1 MINIIVYI
9 GILIYASIY
18 DWKYLIVQN
27 RVHIIIVI
35 LTIMSGEFRISNLIG
50 AIFITTPILL
60 LSMYK
65 NLIGGG
71 DIKFI
76 FMNTL
81 YCGFTASY
89 FGIIVGLIIA
99 VLYAFVG
106 KLSGRYQSKSKSK
119 IPLIPFLSIGY
130 LFITILRVTVG
141 N

>member
-1 MINIIVYI
+1 MISIIVYV
-9 GILIYASIY
+9 GILIYASFY

-27 RVHIIIVI
+27 RIHIMIVMLAII
-35 LTIMSGEFRISNLIG
+35 SGEFRIIYLIG
-50 AIFITTPILL
+50 AIIITTPILL

-76 FMNTL
+76 FINTL

-106 KLSGRYQSKSKSK
+106 KLSGRVHSKSK

-141 N
+141 I

>member
-35 LTIMSGEFRISNLIG
+35 LTITSGEFRIRNLIG
-50 AIFITTPILL
+50 AIIITTPILL

-89 FGIIVGLIIA
+89 FAIIVGLIIA
-99 VLYAFVG
+99 VIYVSFG
-106 KLSGRYQSKSKSK
+106 KLSGRVPIKNK

-130 LFITILRVTVG
+130 LLITILRVTVG